1 MAKKNQKIM
10 CDVDTCKHNDCNN
23 QICLLSAIKICCDCE
38 DASCKSD
45 TICDSFEE
53 TKE

>member
-1 MAKKNQKIM
+1 MAKKTQKIM
-10 CDVDTCKHNDCNN
+10 CDVDTCMHDN
-23 QICLLSAIKICCDCE
+23 QICLLSAIKVCGCCD
-38 DASCKSD
+38 DASCKGD